1 MAIARIKKDDTVI
14 VTSGTSAGKTGVV
27 EYQGARRAGSG
38 VVAGGSVAFSFTAR
52 ETAAMSLGVYPVRVW
67 IEGPGGVVTTA
78 HNAKVRI
85 CVSDNPDD
93 VHGGGAIYLDVIGSL
108 HDIEGLPARY
118 TDEDLKAKVDEI
130 IRRLGGT
137 VAALLVCAL
146 PALGAGVTV
155 LTAPKGAI
163 YNDQPVVTNI
173 IADIPEVDMSAV
185 TNIAQEAAT
194 AAQERAA
201 SDAKANTTAAT
212 NALSAALT
220 AAIPTDNA
228 QLANGAGYVTK
239 AVTNGLLKTES
250 DPTVPAWAKAA
261 SAPLP
266 PDYATV
272 SNKAMSA
279 LQDYIETD
287 PYVPAWARE
296 ATKPTYTT
304 NEISG
309 LSAALNGKLDK
320 TGGTIT
326 GDVEVVGRF
335 VVTTPEM
342 DDQITIRDFAGTP
355 GIQVSHRGSYQFPGK
370 AGLQT
375 FAMLSDLEG
384 VQADLTD
391 ATNYTDAVAAEI
403 RDDIP
408 NVPTWARQSTKP
420 TYTASEVGAY
430 SASDGSSLEGIVNAW
445 EGYWGGTN
453 VIFEV
458 TNYFGNTSGE
468 APRLRVKEFRDGS
481 WRTVW
486 DEDDKFHICETN
498 LMTNVVGFVTGE
510 VNDLKEYAQT
520 NYAPMAW
527 GAVTDKGNPNPVTNT
542 VWMTSPETYFAGGT
556 EYQRV
561 AVGSGSICVLVDNG
575 ALTKTAGEPGTFR
588 FQDDGGTNYFG
599 FAKSDS
605 YTIGC
610 RTDGITV
617 NGNLVTLRYDVI
629 MAGTDV
635 PIVYWRLSLT
645 EGSWVQLNNSDGT
658 ATQDAPYTV
667 TWYQS
672 GGSYYAAINCGM
684 NPSGFFRAETEVA
697 GEVVFETNMKIRADG
712 GIECRNTANSKIGVI
727 RPTYNGSAVNWTWSE
742 N

>member
-1 MAIARIKKDDTVI
+1 MTTIKKGDTSAEMSLVLAE
-14 VTSGTSAGKTGVV
+14 GFDYAGKTVFV
-27 EYQGARRAGSG
+27 EYQGARRAFSG

-67 IEGPGGVVTTA
+67 IEGPDGVVTTA

-85 CVSDNPDD
+85 CVTDNPTD

-118 TDEDLKAKVDEI
+118 TDEDLKAKVNEI

-155 LTAPKGAI
+155 LTAPKGAV

-194 AAQERAA
+194 AAQERAVA
-201 SDAKANTTAAT
+201 DAADYADRAT
-212 NALSAALT
+212 NALSAALS
-220 AAIPTDNA
+220 AAIPTNNA
-228 QLANGAGYVTK
+228 QLVNGAGYVTK
-239 AVTNGLLKTES
+239 AVTNGLLAVET
-250 DPTVPAWAKAA
+250 DPTVPAWAK
-261 SAPLP
+261 SQTQPLP

-272 SNKAMSA
+272 SNRAMTA
-279 LQDYIETD
+279 LQSYTETD
-287 PYVPAWARE
+287 PAFSAWADDHMVD
-296 ATKPTYTT
+296 
-304 NEISG
+304 SG
-309 LSAALNGKLDK
+309 TMVDWSLDSMYAQHL
-320 TGGTIT
+320 
-326 GDVEVVGRF
+326 GDAF
-335 VVTTPEM
+335 THP
-342 DDQITIRDFAGTP
+342 
-355 GIQVSHRGSYQFPGK
+355 
-370 AGLQT
+370 
-375 FAMLSDLEG
+375 
-384 VQADLTD
+384 
-391 ATNYTDAVAAEI
+391 NYTAADITDITNAMWQAIPDVPDWAME
-403 RDDIP
+403 DD
-408 NVPTWARQSTKP
+408 KP
-420 TYTASEVGAY
+420 SYTATEVGAY
-430 SASDGSSLEGIVNAW
+430 SASAGANLEGVVNAW
-445 EGYWGGTN
+445 EGYWDGTN
-453 VIFEV
+453 VIHEV
-458 TNYFGNTSGE
+458 TNYYGNTTGE
-468 APRLRVKEFRDGS
+468 LPRYRIKELRDGS
-481 WRTVW
+481 WRVVW
-486 DEDDKFHICETN
+486 DEWSKFSVCETN
-498 LMTNVVGFVTGE
+498 IMSNVVGFVTRE
-510 VNDLKEYAQT
+510 VDDLKQYAET

-712 GIECRNTANSKIGVI
+712 GIECRNTANNTIGVI
-727 RPTYNGSAVNWTWSE
+727 RPTYNGSAVTWTWSE

>member
-1 MAIARIKKDDTVI
+1 MNFRTALIALAAFVAAFI
-14 VTSGTSAGKTGVV
+14 AEAKTTNDLG
-27 EYQGARRAGSG
+27 R
-38 VVAGGSVAFSFTAR
+38 VAF
-52 ETAAMSLGVYPVRVW
+52 
-67 IEGPGGVVTTA
+67 I
-78 HNAKVRI
+78 
-85 CVSDNPDD
+85 D
-93 VHGGGAIYLDVIGSL
+93 
-108 HDIEGLPARY
+108 
-118 TDEDLKAKVDEI
+118 
-130 IRRLGGT
+130 
-137 VAALLVCAL
+137 
-146 PALGAGVTV
+146 
-155 LTAPKGAI
+155 
-163 YNDQPVVTNI
+163 
-173 IADIPEVDMSAV
+173 DIPS
-185 TNIAQEAAT
+185 
-194 AAQERAA
+194 
-201 SDAKANTTAAT
+201 
-212 NALSAALT
+212 
-220 AAIPTDNA
+220 
-228 QLANGAGYVTK
+228 
-239 AVTNGLLKTES
+239 
-250 DPTVPAWAKAA
+250 
-261 SAPLP
+261 
-266 PDYATV
+266 
-272 SNKAMSA
+272 
-279 LQDYIETD
+279 
-287 PYVPAWARE
+287 VPAWARSNS
-296 ATKPTYTT
+296 KP
-304 NEISG
+304 
-309 LSAALNGKLDK
+309 
-320 TGGTIT
+320 
-326 GDVEVVGRF
+326 
-335 VVTTPEM
+335 
-342 DDQITIRDFAGTP
+342 
-355 GIQVSHRGSYQFPGK
+355 SY
-370 AGLQT
+370 
-375 FAMLSDLEG
+375 S
-384 VQADLTD
+384 
-391 ATNYTDAVAAEI
+391 
-403 RDDIP
+403 
-408 NVPTWARQSTKP
+408 
-420 TYTASEVGAY
+420 ASEVGAY
-430 SASDGSSLEGIVNAW
+430 SASDGSNLEGIVNAW

-468 APRLRVKEFRDGS
+468 APRLRVKEFRDGV

-486 DEDDKFHICETN
+486 DENDKFHICETN
-498 LMTNVVGFVTGE
+498 LMTNVVGFVTTE
-510 VNDLKEYAQT
+510 VEDLKEYAQT

-645 EGSWVQLNNSDGT
+645 DGSWVQLNNSDGT

-712 GIECRNTANSKIGVI
+712 GIECRNTANNKIGVI

>member
-1 MAIARIKKDDTVI
+1 MRNLLTIVIAVASI
-14 VTSGTSAGKTGVV
+14 
-27 EYQGARRAGSG
+27 GA
-38 VVAGGSVAFSFTAR
+38 
-52 ETAAMSLGVYPVRVW
+52 
-67 IEGPGGVVTTA
+67 
-78 HNAKVRI
+78 
-85 CVSDNPDD
+85 
-93 VHGGGAIYLDVIGSL
+93 
-108 HDIEGLPARY
+108 
-118 TDEDLKAKVDEI
+118 
-130 IRRLGGT
+130 
-137 VAALLVCAL
+137 
-146 PALGAGVTV
+146 
-155 LTAPKGAI
+155 
-163 YNDQPVVTNI
+163 
-173 IADIPEVDMSAV
+173 SAV
-185 TNIAQEAAT
+185 T
-194 AAQERAA
+194 
-201 SDAKANTTAAT
+201 T
-212 NALSAALT
+212 N
-220 AAIPTDNA
+220 
-228 QLANGAGYVTK
+228 
-239 AVTNGLLKTES
+239 
-250 DPTVPAWAKAA
+250 
-261 SAPLP
+261 
-266 PDYATV
+266 DY
-272 SNKAMSA
+272 
-279 LQDYIETD
+279 
-287 PYVPAWARE
+287 
-296 ATKPTYTT
+296 
-304 NEISG
+304 
-309 LSAALNGKLDK
+309 
-320 TGGTIT
+320 
-326 GDVEVVGRF
+326 GR
-335 VVTTPEM
+335 
-342 DDQITIRDFAGTP
+342 
-355 GIQVSHRGSYQFPGK
+355 
-370 AGLQT
+370 
-375 FAMLSDLEG
+375 
-384 VQADLTD
+384 
-391 ATNYTDAVAAEI
+391 VAFF
-403 RDDIP
+403 DDIP
-408 NVPTWARQSTKP
+408 NVPAWARSSTKP
-420 TYTASEVGAY
+420 SYSAAEVGAY
-430 SASDGSSLEGIVNAW
+430 SASDGSNLEGIVNAW

-486 DEDDKFHICETN
+486 DEDDKFHVCETN